1 MSNYGMPRPARAVPP
16 GAILKRELKARGWTQ
31 RDLAMMLDRPPQL
44 ISEIV
49 RGKKRITERTALELA
64 EVFGTSPELWLNLE
78 SRYRLHQARREANT
92 DEIARRKRLFTLLP
106 VREMIKRGWVE
117 RQTHFADLEES
128 VLRFLGLSSL
138 EDLAMPGIA
147 MRHANSR
154 TPNAGA
160 LLAWTARV
168 RQLTQSRHLPPF
180 DQQRLL
186 RALPELLRY
195 SNELESLSEIPAFL
209 NRLGIRFAIVPSL
222 PKTYL
227 DGAAL
232 LQEEEPV
239 IALTLRYDRV
249 DSFWFTLLHE
259 IAHIAA
265 GHRGRYLD
273 DLDAQARS
281 DEEKTADRMAQAWLI
296 PDEAYRAF
304 LNAHSG
310 EHFSEA
316 EIRDFA
322 ADIGRHPGIV
332 VGRLQHDGL
341 LPYSHLRRWLQR
353 VSPQLTA
360 WIDRTPRP

>member
-1 MSNYGMPRPARAVPP
+1 MDSYERPRPARAVPP

-31 RDLAMMLDRPPQL
+31 QDLAMMLDRPPQL
-44 ISEIV
+44 VSEII

-92 DEIARRKRLFTLLP
+92 SEIARRKRLFTFLP
-106 VREMIKRGWVE
+106 IREMIKRGWVE
-117 RQTHFADLEES
+117 RQTRFTDLEEA
-128 VLRFLGLSSL
+128 VLHFLGLNSL
-138 EDLAMPGIA
+138 EGLAMPGIA

-168 RQLTQSRHLPPF
+168 RQLTQSQHLPSF
-180 DQQRLL
+180 NRQRLL
-186 RALPELLRY
+186 NAIPALLRY
-195 SNELESLSEIPAFL
+195 TDDLDSLSEIPPFL
-209 NRLGIRFAIVPSL
+209 NQLGIRFAIVPSL

-232 LQEEEPV
+232 LQAEQPI
-239 IALTLRYDRV
+239 IALTLRYDRI

-273 DLDAQARS
+273 DLDVQARS
-281 DEEKTADRMAQAWLI
+281 DEEKTADQMAQAWLI
-296 PDEAYRAF
+296 PDEAYKAF
-304 LNAHSG
+304 LAAHSG

-316 EIRDFA
+316 EIKDFA
-322 ADIGRHPGIV
+322 ASIDRYPGIV

-341 LPYSHLRRWLQR
+341 LPYSHLRRWLQK

-360 WIDRTPRP
+360 WIDRIPRT